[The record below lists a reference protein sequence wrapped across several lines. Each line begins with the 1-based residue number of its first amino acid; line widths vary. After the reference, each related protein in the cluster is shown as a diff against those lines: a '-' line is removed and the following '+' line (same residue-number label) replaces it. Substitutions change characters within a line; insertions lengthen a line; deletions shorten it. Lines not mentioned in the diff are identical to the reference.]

1 MALLLGFAG
10 GIMIALSVFQLMP
23 EALGFGSL
31 LLVVIGFLAGC
42 VIMFA
47 FDRILPHAH
56 MSMSDDLE
64 VENPGKMPFVKKSI
78 LRTGYLIFFG
88 IALHN
93 IPEGFAIGVGLKASP
108 ELGGYIAVAIG
119 LHNIPEGIAVAG
131 SLKVGGMSNLKLL
144 LFTFGAGM
152 TTVLGTAIGLVV
164 FNISSS
170 MVSISLA
177 FAAGAMFYIVNDELL
192 PSANG
197 LHSHMANAGLIAG
210 LLIGFSI
217 S

>member
-1 MALLLGFAG
+1 
-10 GIMIALSVFQLMP
+10 
-23 EALGFGSL
+23 
-31 LLVVIGFLAGC
+31 
-42 VIMFA
+42 
-47 FDRILPHAH
+47 
-56 MSMSDDLE
+56 
-64 VENPGKMPFVKKSI
+64 
-78 LRTGYLIFFG
+78 
-88 IALHN
+88 
-93 IPEGFAIGVGLKASP
+93 
-108 ELGGYIAVAIG
+108 
-119 LHNIPEGIAVAG
+119 
-131 SLKVGGMSNLKLL
+131 
-144 LFTFGAGM
+144 M